1 MEWIY
6 LCYILFS
13 DLNRLI
19 HKNFSHPHL
28 SSGTST
34 RSFSG
39 ELNKCTEHFATQKGG
54 IQHFHPVNRHR
65 RVSSN
70 LTLLQL
76 NIKSVSLMLEDKWSG
91 KSSKRDNQ
99 TSTLLSMEL
108 KSPLSY
114 FCTNSFKADFPL
126 QAKNV
131 HRNVGHMNPNTNL
144 VLWAVFHWQ
153 WTVFILISSL
163 VKSTWALRT
172 STFSSV
178 GKRNFVNNKVKLKYL
193 TTIQRSGGE

>member
-1 MEWIY
+1 MDISVLHLVEWSQSAHTQRFFSPSFIVRHKY
-6 LCYILFS
+6 KIL
-13 DLNRLI
+13 
-19 HKNFSHPHL
+19 
-28 SSGTST
+28 
-34 RSFSG
+34 G
-39 ELNKCTEHFATQKGG
+39 ELNKCTEHFAIQKGG
-54 IQHFHPVNRHR
+54 IQHFHPVNRHW

-76 NIKSVSLMLEDKWSG
+76 NFESVSLMLEDYWSE

-153 WTVFILISSL
+153 WTVFKLISSL

-172 STFSSV
+172 STFSSG
-178 GKRNFVNNKVKLKYL
+178 GKRTGN
-193 TTIQRSGGE
+193 G

>member
-76 NIKSVSLMLEDKWSG
+76 NIKSVSLMLEDK
-91 KSSKRDNQ
+91 
-99 TSTLLSMEL
+99 
-108 KSPLSY
+108 
-114 FCTNSFKADFPL
+114 
-126 QAKNV
+126 
-131 HRNVGHMNPNTNL
+131 
-144 VLWAVFHWQ
+144 
-153 WTVFILISSL
+153 
-163 VKSTWALRT
+163 
-172 STFSSV
+172 
-178 GKRNFVNNKVKLKYL
+178 
-193 TTIQRSGGE
+193 